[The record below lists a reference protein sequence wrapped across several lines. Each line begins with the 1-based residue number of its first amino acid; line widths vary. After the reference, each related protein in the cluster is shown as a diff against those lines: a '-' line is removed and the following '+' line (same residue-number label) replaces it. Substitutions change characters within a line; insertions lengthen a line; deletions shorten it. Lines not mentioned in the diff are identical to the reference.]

1 MIGRIVDLSFGMN
14 RKQRLTLEMDSD
26 CRELFDQLHEE
37 QKLSIEIKKYRQKRS
52 LNANAYFHVLVNKIA
67 RKLGTGDDETK
78 INLVL
83 NYGVVAKDKDGKT
96 IGFKLPEHV
105 DVEKIYPYAK
115 LFDVRTDNNVKFNC
129 YIVYKS
135 THEMDT
141 AEMAKLI
148 DGAIEVARELGIE
161 TDTPEQLAR
170 YKETWMK
177 KGEQNHG

>member
-26 CRELFDQLHEE
+26 CRALFDQLHDEE
-37 QKLSIEIKKYRQKRS
+37 KLTIEIKKYRQKRS
-52 LNANAYFHVLVNKIA
+52 LNANAYFHVLVNNIA
-67 RKLGTGDDETK
+67 RALGDGDDNVK
-78 INLVL
+78 KNLVL

-96 IGFKLPEHV
+96 IGFKLPERV
-105 DVEKIYPYAK
+105 DVTKIYPYAK
-115 LFDVRTDNNVKFNC
+115 LFDVRTDNGVKFNC

-148 DGAIEVARELGIE
+148 DGAVETAKELGIE

-170 YKETWMK
+170 YKESWK
-177 KGEQNHG
+177 

>member
-26 CRELFDQLHEE
+26 CRALFDQLHDEE
-37 QKLSIEIKKYRQKRS
+37 KLTIEIKKYRKKRS
-52 LNANAYFHVLVNKIA
+52 LNANAYFHVLVNEIA
-67 RKLGTGDDETK
+67 RALGESDDETK
-78 INLVL
+78 KRLVL

-148 DGAIEVARELGIE
+148 DGAITEAKELGIE

-177 KGEQNHG
+177 GEKNHG

>member
-1 MIGRIVDLSFGMN
+1 MIGRIVELTFTVD
-14 RKQRLTLEMDSD
+14 RKQRLTLEIEGDV
-26 CRELFDQLHEE
+26 RGLYDQLHEE
-37 QKLSIEIKKYRQKRS
+37 EKLSIEIKKYRQKRS

-67 RKLGTGDDETK
+67 RALGDGDDNVK
-78 INLVL
+78 KNLVL

-96 IGFKLPEHV
+96 IGFKLPERV
-105 DVEKIYPYAK
+105 DVTKIYPYAK
-115 LFDVRTDNNVKFNC
+115 LFDVRTDNGVKFNC

-148 DGAIEVARELGIE
+148 DGAITEAKELGIE

-170 YKETWMK
+170 YKESWK
-177 KGEQNHG
+177 

>member
-1 MIGRIVDLSFGMN
+1 MIGRIVDLSFGIN
-14 RKQRLTLEMDSD
+14 RKQRLTLEIDGD
-26 CRELFDQLHEE
+26 ARELYDQLHEE
-37 QKLSIEIKKYRQKRS
+37 EKLSIEIKKYRQKRS
-52 LNANAYFHVLVNKIA
+52 LNANAYIHVLVNKIA
-67 RKLGTGDDETK
+67 RALGDGDDNVK
-78 INLVL
+78 KNLVL

-115 LFDVRTDNNVKFNC
+115 LFDVRTDNGVKFNC

-135 THEMDT
+135 THEMDS

-148 DGAIEVARELGIE
+148 DGAVETAKELGIE

-170 YKETWMK
+170 YKESWK
-177 KGEQNHG
+177 

>member
-1 MIGRIVDLSFGMN
+1 MIGRIVELTFTVD
-14 RKQRLTLEMDSD
+14 RKQRLTLEIEGDV
-26 CRELFDQLHEE
+26 RGLYDQLHEE
-37 QKLSIEIKKYRQKRS
+37 EKLSIEIKKYRQKRS

-67 RKLGTGDDETK
+67 RALGDGDDNVK
-78 INLVL
+78 KNLVL

-115 LFDVRTDNNVKFNC
+115 LFDVRTDNGVKFNC

-135 THEMDT
+135 THEMDS

-148 DGAIEVARELGIE
+148 DGAVETAKELGIE

-170 YKETWMK
+170 YKESWK
-177 KGEQNHG
+177 